1 MTGKLFEVKEFASIT
16 AVLAAAAFLA
26 LAFAVSQGHTV
37 SLDSTIREFAYSH
50 SSSQLTGLF
59 EVISFT
65 GKLWFLVALGSIVT
79 AGFLYWRKYRWAAL
93 FLITMGGEIM
103 LETGSK
109 ALFAR
114 ARPEPFFGLPPAES
128 YSFPSG
134 HALGS
139 LCFYGILA
147 MLISS
152 RSDTH
157 RRRWIVSLAAVWIL
171 LIGFSRVYL
180 GMHYPTDVLAGY
192 LLGISWLSALTVF
205 ANINEKGG

>member
-1 MTGKLFEVKEFASIT
+1 MAGKLFGVKAFATIT
-16 AVLAAAAFLA
+16 AALAAAAFLA
-26 LAFAVSQGHTV
+26 LAYAVGHGYTV
-37 SLDSTIREFAYSH
+37 SFDANLREFAYSH
-50 SSSQLTGLF
+50 SSSGLTGLF
-59 EVISFT
+59 QIISFT
-65 GKLWFLVALGSIVT
+65 GKLWFLVGLGGVVT

-93 FLITMGGEIM
+93 FLITMGGEIL